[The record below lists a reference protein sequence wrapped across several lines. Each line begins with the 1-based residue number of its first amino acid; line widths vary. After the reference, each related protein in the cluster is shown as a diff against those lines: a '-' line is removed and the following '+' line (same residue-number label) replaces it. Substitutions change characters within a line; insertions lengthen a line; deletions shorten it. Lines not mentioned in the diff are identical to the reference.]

1 MGVELTC
8 ALALSLGELAQQVFV
23 CPAKHVQLGVAQA
36 QAVPRDDL
44 DQRGEAVLVQRALPR
59 LALVEVLDAD
69 DAVED
74 GIEPRCLAHGV
85 GDELAERAIGR
96 VIANRGPGIPGGDVE
111 AHDGLAAVL
120 ERVLVV
126 GLDDGVCGLF
136 VAELLDVGGELVV
149 EDV

>member
-1 MGVELTC
+1 
-8 ALALSLGELAQQVFV
+8 
-23 CPAKHVQLGVAQA
+23 QA

-85 GDELAERAIGR
+85 GDELAERAIGQ
-96 VIANRGPGIPGGDVE
+96 
-111 AHDGLAAVL
+111 
-120 ERVLVV
+120 
-126 GLDDGVCGLF
+126 
-136 VAELLDVGGELVV
+136 
-149 EDV
+149 